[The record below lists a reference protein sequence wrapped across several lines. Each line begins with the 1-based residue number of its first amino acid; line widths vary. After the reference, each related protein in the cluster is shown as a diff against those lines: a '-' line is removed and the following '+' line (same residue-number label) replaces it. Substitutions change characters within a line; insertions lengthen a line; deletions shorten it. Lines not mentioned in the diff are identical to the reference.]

1 MQFVM
6 QLKLAAIFAETA
18 NIIPVQGIL
27 KDVTMETE
35 IILMDVQKIVL
46 LKTIQLVLTQLE
58 LKVFVDDVEK
68 QPCNLQKSV
77 TMETMMMGTVAKETV
92 QLLSPIGDAILL
104 CTLMY
109 VMNVETASESILKSV
124 TMGTLGM
131 ETVVLQLVL
140 LKLILIVMLQ

>member
-1 MQFVM
+1 
-6 QLKLAAIFAETA
+6 
-18 NIIPVQGIL
+18 
-27 KDVTMETE
+27 
-35 IILMDVQKIVL
+35 
-46 LKTIQLVLTQLE
+46 
-58 LKVFVDDVEK
+58 
-68 QPCNLQKSV
+68 
-77 TMETMMMGTVAKETV
+77 MMGTVAKETV

-104 CTLMY
+104 CTLIS